1 MRNEGLDPEGKI
13 ELAGLLMQIG
23 FKVEALTEY
32 LMAAQMYEE
41 RGQIELA
48 IKLYDKVLSID
59 ESNQAAKRGL
69 QKLKE
74 PSGGDIDEI
83 VKKMGFAPTQSVE
96 SESSEEALHESDA
109 IPELQTTSNNKIA
122 DDEFVDS
129 RTEVEPEVEYSVK
142 ADLDLSSISVEEFLA
157 SIDPMIAKT
166 PDNIMKRSE
175 LAMVFK
181 DEGLWEDAFYEF
193 KAIYS
198 ENPSVEKLHEL
209 LSILAHVEDRELM
222 SSFLLTESFKEYEKP
237 LKQAVLEALINVY
250 EDLGKHDEASNV
262 RSRLHQL
269 TGKKPGTKMI
279 DDLPSSSA
287 KQEKDGEE
295 KSSGH
300 IHFI

>member
-41 RGQIELA
+41 RGQIDLA

-59 ESNQAAKRGL
+59 ESNQAAKRRL

-74 PSGGDIDEI
+74 PSGGDIDEM
-83 VKKMGFAPTQSVE
+83 VKKMGFSPAQSAD
-96 SESSEEALHESDA
+96 SEEVLHERDA
-109 IPELQTTSNNKIA
+109 IAEAQSYPNVETV
-122 DDEFVDS
+122 EEGFVDS
-129 RTEVEPEVEYSVK
+129 ETELVPELEDTVK
-142 ADLDLSSISVEEFLA
+142 ADIDLSNINIEEFLA
-157 SIDPMIAKT
+157 SIDSIIEKT
-166 PDNIMKRSE
+166 TDNLAKRSE
-175 LAMVFK
+175 LAVVFK

-198 ENPSVEKLHEL
+198 DNPSVEKLHEL
-209 LSILAHVEDRELM
+209 LSILAHVEDRNLTA
-222 SSFLLTESFKEYEKP
+222 SFLLTESFREKEKP

-250 EDLGKHDEASNV
+250 EDLGKKDEAINV
-262 RSRLHQL
+262 RKRLNQL
-269 TGKKPGTKMI
+269 AGERTGTKMTY
-279 DDLPSSSA
+279 DFPNSSEN
-287 KQEKDGEE
+287 KEKNGGEE
-295 KSSGH
+295 SSGH